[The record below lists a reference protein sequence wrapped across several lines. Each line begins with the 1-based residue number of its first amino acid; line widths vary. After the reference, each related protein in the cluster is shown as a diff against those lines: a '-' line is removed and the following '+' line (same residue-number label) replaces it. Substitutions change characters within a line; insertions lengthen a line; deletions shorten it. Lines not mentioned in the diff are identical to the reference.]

1 MQQLVKEFTKGLWTE
16 LPPFR
21 LVLGLC
27 PTLAVTKTAD
37 NGLGMGL
44 AVIFV
49 LVLSN
54 MLISLV
60 RDIIPK
66 KVRIVCFI
74 AISASLVVAVELLM
88 QAYAY
93 PLYQQLGIF
102 VPLIVVNC
110 IILGRAEAFAA
121 KNTVQPQH
129 RGALL
134 PGRARHGAGL
144 HHVPDFPRFHPRSVR
159 GWNAVRDAGDV
170 GGVQALLCYGR
181 GSGRVSLPRVDPC
194 CHESDQPLAGQAQ
207 GPGRTRKH
215 LQRLRVLWWL
225 LGRQI
230 MSVFELF
237 ISAIFVNN
245 IVLAQYLG
253 NCPYLGCSRD
263 KGVAVGMGSAVI
275 FVIFMATLCTWL
287 MQRYV
292 LVPFEL
298 GYLQT
303 IVFILV
309 IAGLVQFV
317 EMFLKKAIPPLY
329 SALGIFLPLITTN
342 CAVMGVTI
350 LVQREE
356 YDLTTS
362 LLYAVASSLVFMLAL
377 ILMAGIRERLDTCRV
392 PKALMGTPIA
402 LIMAGLMSLAFMAFK
417 GMTS

>member
-121 KNTVQPQH
+121 KNTV
-129 RGALL
+129 
-134 PGRARHGAGL
+134 
-144 HHVPDFPRFHPRSVR
+144 
-159 GWNAVRDAGDV
+159 
-170 GGVQALLCYGR
+170 
-181 GSGRVSLPRVDPC
+181 
-194 CHESDQPLAGQAQ
+194 PLAIADGLIILVLISLVQV
-207 GPGRTRKH
+207 RMSKK
-215 LQRLRVLWWL
+215 RLR
-225 LGRQI
+225 RK
-230 MSVFELF
+230 E
-237 ISAIFVNN
+237 
-245 IVLAQYLG
+245 
-253 NCPYLGCSRD
+253 
-263 KGVAVGMGSAVI
+263 K
-275 FVIFMATLCTWL
+275 
-287 MQRYV
+287 RY
-292 LVPFEL
+292 E
-298 GYLQT
+298 YNKKCNS
-303 IVFILV
+303 
-309 IAGLVQFV
+309 
-317 EMFLKKAIPPLY
+317 LKKY
-329 SALGIFLPLITTN
+329 SN
-342 CAVMGVTI
+342 
-350 LVQREE
+350 
-356 YDLTTS
+356 
-362 LLYAVASSLVFMLAL
+362 
-377 ILMAGIRERLDTCRV
+377 
-392 PKALMGTPIA
+392 K
-402 LIMAGLMSLAFMAFK
+402 
-417 GMTS
+417 